1 MYWPKFLILTARKEG
16 RKKEKFI
23 PLAYT
28 QGEIWLKEGRKEGME
43 WNGMEWK
50 GGRNGME
57 WNDGMSGLSL

>member
-43 WNGMEWK
+43 WNGREE
-50 GGRNGME
+50 GME
-57 WNDGMSGLSL
+57 WNGMME